1 MNDGVF
7 EGMGKNPSDKAR
19 LIMLVM
25 GKSKE
30 SRQDFSKKVGIM
42 SSEQV
47 ELEDNKMACLTSLRL
62 AGAKVVKEGG
72 GEGGGR

>member
-1 MNDGVF
+1 MAF
-7 EGMGKNPSDKAR
+7 LKEWGKHPSDKAR

-42 SSEQV
+42 ASEQV